1 LRNAPVSLSV
11 NGMPAGTALQRFA
24 DLAGMKL
31 ALDGK
36 RVRFAPK

>member
-1 LRNAPVSLSV
+1 
-11 NGMPAGTALQRFA
+11 MPAGTALQRVA